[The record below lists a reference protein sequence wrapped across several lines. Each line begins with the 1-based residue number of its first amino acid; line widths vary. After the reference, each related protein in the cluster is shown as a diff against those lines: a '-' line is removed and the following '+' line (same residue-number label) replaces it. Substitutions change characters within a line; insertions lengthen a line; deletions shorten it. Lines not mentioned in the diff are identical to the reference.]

1 MAFQEPN
8 LRRGEQRMQ
17 LIPNHLQCRLFHRQF
32 SPYNSIRNVQKLAD
46 SLQPEEAQEF
56 SEPCDHMQGLSQ
68 TNESHVAE
76 HPRNWPIQKK
86 GRESRVPLRLY

>member
-1 MAFQEPN
+1 
-8 LRRGEQRMQ
+8 
-17 LIPNHLQCRLFHRQF
+17 
-32 SPYNSIRNVQKLAD
+32 
-46 SLQPEEAQEF
+46 LQPEEAQEF